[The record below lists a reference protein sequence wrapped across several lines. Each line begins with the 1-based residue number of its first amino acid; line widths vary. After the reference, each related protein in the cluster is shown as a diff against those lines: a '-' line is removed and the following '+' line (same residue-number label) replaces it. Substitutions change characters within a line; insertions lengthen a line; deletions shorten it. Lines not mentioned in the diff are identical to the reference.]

1 MGVFM
6 LFQSRKLVKVIA
18 SLFCFLCIL
27 PAFSQED
34 SDWYWDKPISQIAF
48 EGLKSIKKSELTG
61 ITNNFIGKPFTE
73 EVYNDLLDRLYS
85 LAYFEEVE
93 PFAKHDQK
101 NPGKV
106 LLVFQVKEHPV
117 ISEIVF
123 KGNKKI
129 RNNELRE
136 NIIIKP
142 GDIFIESNVLLDERS
157 LRDLYIK
164 KGFMNAT
171 ITNSFVESE
180 DGIKVIYFINE
191 GASTVISEVRFEGN
205 VVVSDK
211 TLKGK
216 ISSKEVGFLK
226 DGAFQKTA
234 IEADKQAIINYYMTR
249 GYIDARIVDV
259 LQDSYFNAEKER
271 TEVIITF
278 IIQEGAQYTFNGLTI
293 TGNEI
298 FTTEKLESFM
308 KLKKGA
314 VFNQAKFQEGISGI
328 TNLYYENGYM
338 DNQFYPTVNK
348 NPERKTIAYEL
359 AIQKRSR
366 SHIENIIIK
375 GNTKTKDYVILRELP
390 FESGDV
396 FSREKIMSGLRN
408 LYNTQFFS
416 SVVPEPVAGS
426 ESNLV
431 DLIITVEEQSTTS
444 LQFGMTFSGVEKP
457 DDLPI
462 SLFAKWQNSNLRG
475 EGKTVSAG
483 ANIATTEQ
491 TIDFSYGQSWL
502 FNQPIQFS
510 ESLSFSHYNNSALA
524 LNFLP
529 GGSLIADEYYMNFE
543 SWGASLSTSFG
554 RRWLPNFAILTLTGG
569 MSNTLNYNVYD
580 QGLYVPIDSGVS
592 KNANRAGIKNAIYAS
607 ISLDNRDIS
616 FDPSKGWFFNERL
629 AWYGLIPGLEQEF
642 YLRSDTKLEGYL
654 TLFDIPVADGY
665 WNFKGVLAGYS
676 GLTTIFQIP
685 GTMFGDS
692 SKVYIDGM
700 FNGRG
705 WTDIYDTPE
714 GRGKAMWS
722 NRIEL
727 RIPIFQ
733 GVIGLDG
740 FFDAV
745 AVKQDVAELF
755 NNLSIEDFYFSCG
768 PGLRFLVPQ
777 FPLHLLFANT
787 FRIKD
792 GNVEWDGTWK
802 FVLSFNMTNK

>member
-1 MGVFM
+1 M

-18 SLFCFLCIL
+18 SLICFLCIL

-359 AIQKRSR
+359 AIQERSR

-502 FNQPIQFS
+502 FNQPIQ
-510 ESLSFSHYNNSALA
+510 
-524 LNFLP
+524 
-529 GGSLIADEYYMNFE
+529 
-543 SWGASLSTSFG
+543 
-554 RRWLPNFAILTLTGG
+554 
-569 MSNTLNYNVYD
+569 
-580 QGLYVPIDSGVS
+580 
-592 KNANRAGIKNAIYAS
+592 
-607 ISLDNRDIS
+607 
-616 FDPSKGWFFNERL
+616 
-629 AWYGLIPGLEQEF
+629 
-642 YLRSDTKLEGYL
+642 
-654 TLFDIPVADGY
+654 
-665 WNFKGVLAGYS
+665 
-676 GLTTIFQIP
+676 
-685 GTMFGDS
+685 
-692 SKVYIDGM
+692 
-700 FNGRG
+700 
-705 WTDIYDTPE
+705 
-714 GRGKAMWS
+714 
-722 NRIEL
+722 
-727 RIPIFQ
+727 
-733 GVIGLDG
+733 
-740 FFDAV
+740 
-745 AVKQDVAELF
+745 
-755 NNLSIEDFYFSCG
+755 
-768 PGLRFLVPQ
+768 
-777 FPLHLLFANT
+777 
-787 FRIKD
+787 
-792 GNVEWDGTWK
+792 
-802 FVLSFNMTNK
+802 